1 LYLIATNGTP
11 KLKHP
16 ETISSDF
23 RDFLGKCL
31 EVDVDKRASMA
42 DLLTHPWFK
51 RAAPLNTLL
60 PLIKRAKESN

>member
-23 RDFLGKCL
+23 RDFLTKCL
-31 EVDVDKRASMA
+31 EVDVEKRASMA
-42 DLLTHPWFK
+42 ELLQHPWFK

-60 PLIKRAKESN
+60 PLIKRAKDNS